1 MLIQS
6 SENMGS
12 LAGQMLEV
20 NVPALTCGSPV
31 SVWLPR
37 LLVTFPSEAQTPQ
50 G

>member
-20 NVPALTCGSPV
+20 NVPALTCG
-31 SVWLPR
+31 LPCIGVVASS
-37 LLVTFPSEAQTPQ
+37 LSDLS
-50 G
+50 